1 MLRFLFPPSVDFMSD
16 LERSAAKVLEGA
28 QAFHRMVSDAT
39 NASKVAQKTASIKEI
54 EHQADRITH
63 DTIDRLNKT
72 FITPIDREDIHALAS
87 RLDDVMDSIDR
98 SASRLEIYGLVPTD
112 DIVKLAEHLVRP
124 IDQLRRVFPMLED
137 MKNASSILKVCVEVN
152 RLENEAD
159 RVHREALR
167 KLFATEEDPIRIIQ
181 IKEILEALEDAYD
194 RCEDV
199 ANIVESVV
207 IKNS

>member
-39 NASKVAQKTASIKEI
+39 NVGPKTAAIKDI

-63 DTIDRLNKT
+63 DTIDKLNKT
-72 FITPIDREDIHALAS
+72 FITPIDREDIHLLAS

-98 SASRLEIYGLVPTD
+98 AAARMELYGVVPTTE
-112 DIVKLAEHLVRP
+112 IVKLAEHLVRP
-124 IDQLRRVFPMLED
+124 IDELRKAFPMLED
-137 MKNASSILKVCVEVN
+137 MKNAYSILKICVEVN

-159 RVHREALR
+159 AVHREALR
-167 KLFATEEDPIRIIQ
+167 KLFAEEKDAIRIIQ